1 MRNTSPLYPNLKL
14 FNIGIR
20 MEIKSRKEQARIVF
34 KAVKTPLG
42 IGLLLLVVLGLLVF
56 TPVEHIPVVISLIKA
71 LTQVILIGD
80 LDVTL

>member
-1 MRNTSPLYPNLKL
+1 MC
-14 FNIGIR
+14 
-20 MEIKSRKEQARIVF
+20 METKSKKEQVRIVL
-34 KAVKTPLG
+34 KAIKTPLG

-80 LDVTL
+80 LDVAI